1 MSPFAVVEVCAYQ
14 MFLFVELIVLAAA
27 LRTKNILLTI
37 MIMKLRV
44 LPVWVTLTLK
54 AIARRV

>member
-1 MSPFAVVEVCAYQ
+1 MVEVCAYQ